1 MYVYI
6 YIWSRVPWVK
16 KISDLARNA
25 QEKAKQEAEGPENS
39 GQKTSKLM

>member
-1 MYVYI
+1 MYGLVFRG
-6 YIWSRVPWVK
+6 S